1 MTVSVMFLTTATHFS
16 AVYWVAATRVQLDLK
31 HEKTDRRTAQK
42 KNVKKSNACETAAS
56 SRQFSQR
63 AVKVHLR
70 RVKNKHGNPSECL
83 HIAKK

>member
-42 KNVKKSNACETAAS
+42 KKT
-56 SRQFSQR
+56 
-63 AVKVHLR
+63 L
-70 RVKNKHGNPSECL
+70 KNQMLAKRLLLHVNSPSEL
-83 HIAKK
+83 